1 MLESFG
7 ARLRQHRQEQGIALG
22 TIAEQSKIKGS
33 LLEALERDD
42 VSQWPSG
49 IYRRAYIRAYA
60 HAIGL
65 DPDVVLREFLERY
78 PDQAEIDAAA
88 AIATLAENAR
98 GNGGPPTRLR
108 YLVGSAIGSLAR
120 LTRGASAHDHHRVE
134 RTVAPAPPRPDV
146 EMPPAPVESPMRA
159 DDTPIEIER
168 LAAVEQAYQL
178 HHVDDLVAQWPQ
190 PEAAAASAEAAAEPE
205 PPMSMPTAES
215 VATVDVTHQP
225 VTATAGEPRVTAAQ
239 SASVDKMH
247 IPGPDFQALAQL
259 CTHFAR
265 VGSTDELQRLLKE
278 SARMLDASGLIVW
291 VWDTQSGLLQAAL
304 AHGYSERMLAQ
315 LPGVRRDADNPTAAA
330 FRSAETRTIP
340 ASDSINGALVVP
352 LLTPEGCA
360 GVLAL
365 ELRNGGEQATAVRSA
380 ATIIGAMLAQLV
392 GPARASEPEPKV
404 DVDPTFETFAASIRR
419 EHARR

>member
-98 GNGGPPTRLR
+98 SNTSPPTRLR

-120 LTRGASAHDHHRVE
+120 LTRGPAAHEQHQPFE
-134 RTVAPAPPRPDV
+134 RPAAPGAQ
-146 EMPPAPVESPMRA
+146 RA
-159 DDTPIEIER
+159 I
-168 LAAVEQAYQL
+168 AAVTLGPLPDDQSAVDIEPITEAEKAYQL
-178 HHVDDLVAQWPQ
+178 NHVDDLVAGWPGGESE
-190 PEAAAASAEAAAEPE
+190 PFDALEPVAEAPVDARSPE
-205 PPMSMPTAES
+205 PVS
-215 VATVDVTHQP
+215 TVS
-225 VTATAGEPRVTAAQ
+225 ATAPAAMAPVEADARTNAPGFADAQ
-239 SASVDKMH
+239 IA
-247 IPGPDFQALAQL
+247 GPDFQSVAQL
-259 CTHFAR
+259 CTEFAR
-265 VGSTDELQRLLKE
+265 VGSTDELQRLLEE
-278 SARMLDASGLIVW
+278 SARILDATGLIVW

-330 FRSAETRTIP
+330 FRSAEMRTINGND
-340 ASDSINGALVVP
+340 AVNGALVVP
-352 LLTPEGCA
+352 LMTPEGCA

-365 ELRNGGEQATAVRSA
+365 ELRHGGEQVAGVRAV
-380 ATIIGAMLAQLV
+380 ATIVGAMLAQLV
-392 GPARASEPEPKV
+392 GPVRTAEPERKV
-404 DVDPTFETFAASIRR
+404 EVDPTFETFAATIRR

>member
-65 DPDVVLREFLERY
+65 DPDGVLREFLERY

-98 GNGGPPTRLR
+98 SNSSPPTRLR

-120 LTRGASAHDHHRVE
+120 LTRGPASHEQHHSNERAAAPGPPPLEFERPASVE
-134 RTVAPAPPRPDV
+134 VSSD
-146 EMPPAPVESPMRA
+146 ESPVA
-159 DDTPIEIER
+159 FQKIAV
-168 LAAVEQAYQL
+168 AAEAYQL
-178 HHVDDLVAQWPQ
+178 HHVDDLVAQWP
-190 PEAAAASAEAAAEPE
+190 AAEPVAVAVTE
-205 PPMSMPTAES
+205 AAVQIPLKVDARVVETA
-215 VATVDVTHQP
+215 AP
-225 VTATAGEPRVTAAQ
+225 VTSHCAPVEDVAV
-239 SASVDKMH
+239 
-247 IPGPDFQALAQL
+247 PGPDFQAVAQL
-259 CTHFAR
+259 CTQFGR

-278 SARMLDASGLIVW
+278 SARMLDATGLIVW

-304 AHGYSERMLAQ
+304 AHGYSQRMLAQ
-315 LPGVRRDADNPTAAA
+315 LPGVRREADNPTAAA
-330 FRSAETRTIP
+330 FRSAEMCTTSGTD
-340 ASDSINGALVVP
+340 AVNGALVVP
-352 LLTPEGCA
+352 LLTPEGCV

-365 ELRNGGEQATAVRSA
+365 ELRNGGEQATAVRA
-380 ATIIGAMLAQLV
+380 VATIVAAMLAQFV
-392 GPARASEPEPKV
+392 GPVRTAEPEPKLE
-404 DVDPTFETFAASIRR
+404 VDPTFENFAATIRR

>member
-1 MLESFG
+1 MHESFG
-7 ARLRQHRQEQGIALG
+7 ARLRHHRQEQGIALG

-78 PDQAEIDAAA
+78 PDQAEVDAAA

-98 GNGGPPTRLR
+98 AHGGPPTRLR

-120 LTRGASAHDHHRVE
+120 LTRGIPSHDQQHPVE
-134 RTVAPAPPRPDV
+134 RTVPTTEPRVDV
-146 EMPPAPVESPMRA
+146 EVRIPSVDQPVDAERPLELPRA
-159 DDTPIEIER
+159 
-168 LAAVEQAYQL
+168 AAVEEPSRLQY
-178 HHVDDLVAQWPQ
+178 VDDLVAQWPT
-190 PEAAAASAEAAAEPE
+190 PEAGMDVAQQVVAAEQPPATPE
-205 PPMSMPTAES
+205 P
-215 VATVDVTHQP
+215 VAIAGVTHQP
-225 VTATAGEPRVTAAQ
+225 VAAPAGQPPVTD
-239 SASVDKMH
+239 VRLLRRRKDDL
-247 IPGPDFQALAQL
+247 IPGPGFQTIAQL
-259 CTHFAR
+259 CTQFAR
-265 VGSTDELQRLLKE
+265 VGSTDDLQRLLKE
-278 SARMLDASGLIVW
+278 SARLLDASGLIVW

-330 FRSAETRTIP
+330 FRTAEMKTIP
-340 ASDSINGALVVP
+340 AGDGINGALVVP
-352 LLTPEGCA
+352 LMTPEGCA

-365 ELRNGGEQATAVRSA
+365 ELRNGGEQATTTRGA
-380 ATIIGAMLAQLV
+380 ATIMGAMLAQLV
-392 GPARASEPEPKV
+392 GPVRAADPEPQIE
-404 DVDPTFETFAASIRR
+404 VDPTFENFAASIRR

>member
-1 MLESFG
+1 MHESFG
-7 ARLRQHRQEQGIALG
+7 ARLRHHRQEQGIALG

-78 PDQAEIDAAA
+78 PDQAEVDAAA

-98 GNGGPPTRLR
+98 THGGPPTRLR

-120 LTRGASAHDHHRVE
+120 LTRGTPSHVHQHPVE
-134 RTVAPAPPRPDV
+134 RTAPTTETRVDADVRIPSVDQPLYEERPL
-146 EMPPAPVESPMRA
+146 ESQRA
-159 DDTPIEIER
+159 
-168 LAAVEQAYQL
+168 AAVEEPARLQY
-178 HHVDDLVAQWPQ
+178 VDGLVAQWPN
-190 PEAAAASAEAAAEPE
+190 PEAGTDVPHQVVAAEQASATPE
-205 PPMSMPTAES
+205 PA
-215 VATVDVTHQP
+215 AIAGVTHQAVAAPAGDPP
-225 VTATAGEPRVTAAQ
+225 VTDVRLLRRRK
-239 SASVDKMH
+239 DDL
-247 IPGPDFQALAQL
+247 IPGPGFQTIAQL
-259 CTHFAR
+259 CTQFAR
-265 VGSTDELQRLLKE
+265 VGSTDDLQCLLKE
-278 SARMLDASGLIVW
+278 SARLLDASGLIVW
-291 VWDTQSGLLQAAL
+291 VWDIQSGLLQAAL

-330 FRSAETRTIP
+330 FRTAEMKTIP
-340 ASDSINGALVVP
+340 AGDGINGALVVP
-352 LLTPEGCA
+352 LMTPDGCA

-365 ELRNGGEQATAVRSA
+365 ELRNGGEQATTTRGA
-380 ATIIGAMLAQLV
+380 ATIMGAMLAQLV
-392 GPARASEPEPKV
+392 GPVRAAESEPQIE
-404 DVDPTFETFAASIRR
+404 VDPTFENFAASIRR

>member
-98 GNGGPPTRLR
+98 SNTSPPTRLR

-120 LTRGASAHDHHRVE
+120 LTRGPAVHEHHQPFERPATSAAQRL
-134 RTVAPAPPRPDV
+134 DV
-146 EMPPAPVESPMRA
+146 EMPVAPLTAEEPAIDVERISEA
-159 DDTPIEIER
+159 EK
-168 LAAVEQAYQL
+168 AYQL
-178 HHVDDLVAQWPQ
+178 NHVDDLVAEWPG
-190 PEAAAASAEAAAEPE
+190 
-205 PPMSMPTAES
+205 AES
-215 VATVDVTHQP
+215 APVAAMAP
-225 VTATAGEPRVTAAQ
+225 AAQ
-239 SASVDKMH
+239 APPADASQVDAVAPVPTPAATSAAMTSPETEARTDASRVMDAPL
-247 IPGPDFQALAQL
+247 PGPDFQAVAQL
-259 CTHFAR
+259 CTEFAR
-265 VGSTDELQRLLKE
+265 VGSTEELQRLLKE
-278 SARMLDASGLIVW
+278 SARILDATGLIVW
-291 VWDTQSGLLQAAL
+291 VWHTQSGLLQAAL
-304 AHGYSERMLAQ
+304 AHGYSERMLSQ

-330 FRSAETRTIP
+330 FRSAETRTING
-340 ASDSINGALVVP
+340 SDAVNGALVVP
-352 LLTPEGCA
+352 LLTPEGCVGA
-360 GVLAL
+360 LAL
-365 ELRNGGEQATAVRSA
+365 ELRNGGERVTGVRAV
-380 ATIIGAMLAQLV
+380 ATIVSAMLAQLV
-392 GPARASEPEPKV
+392 GPVRAAEPEPRV
-404 DVDPTFETFAASIRR
+404 EVDPTFETFAATIRR